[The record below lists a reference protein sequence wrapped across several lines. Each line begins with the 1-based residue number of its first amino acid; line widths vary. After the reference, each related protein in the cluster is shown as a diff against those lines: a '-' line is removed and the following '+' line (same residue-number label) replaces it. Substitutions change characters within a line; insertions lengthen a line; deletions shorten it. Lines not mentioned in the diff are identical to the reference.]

1 MFFKVRK
8 IVGLAVLRGRKDS
21 SSRQSN
27 PSLLYYNVSVSTAHN
42 LFKTCPA
49 VNVLHLS
56 ISLQLVISGNRSI
69 INVTA
74 ADGGHRSGHQTDY
87 AYVIRCAVGNTQP
100 RSPVITHS
108 QARIAEWY
116 RNFWPVR
123 HNCGTGKCKHIIW
136 WRIIISFAV
145 DPAISLAVTR
155 SQPRCRCRWRDL
167 RTYDCWVSFPWRV
180 PGLYVKGPSKGYSKT
195 LL

>member
-8 IVGLAVLRGRKDS
+8 IVVGLAVLSGRKDS
-21 SSRQSN
+21 SSLQSN

-42 LFKTCPA
+42 LFETCPA

-56 ISLQLVISGNRSI
+56 ISLQRVISGNRSI

-74 ADGGHRSGHQTDY
+74 AAGGGHRSGHQTDY

-108 QARIAEWY
+108 QARLAE
-116 RNFWPVR
+116 
-123 HNCGTGKCKHIIW
+123 
-136 WRIIISFAV
+136 
-145 DPAISLAVTR
+145 
-155 SQPRCRCRWRDL
+155 
-167 RTYDCWVSFPWRV
+167 
-180 PGLYVKGPSKGYSKT
+180 
-195 LL
+195 